1 MNNIP
6 ALCIDDFYSDP
17 DSVREFALKQQYSFP
32 LEGNYPGKRTRRL
45 DELDRN
51 FFNQFCNKL
60 LSVFFDLDSESIN
73 YEIETSFQL
82 IPSIDPNPM
91 SPKNM
96 GWVHYDDDVDVIFA
110 GVIFLTPEI
119 DLNCGTSIFKL
130 VDSTKLDSSNAKM
143 DFYKNGIDLNYDNCI
158 QQHKSAYVE
167 TIRFNNVYNRLIAF
181 DSSCAHGVNSYYSDT
196 EPRLTQVFF
205 VTKIDTK
212 TLPPIM
218 RQKQFL

>member
-17 DSVREFALKQQYSFP
+17 DSVRALALKQDYSTP
-32 LEGNYPGKRTRRL
+32 LEGNYPGKRTKRL

-60 LSVFFDLDSESIN
+60 LSVFFDLDSESIS
-73 YEIETSFQL
+73 YEIDTSFQL
-82 IPSIDPNPM
+82 IPSVDPNPM

-96 GWVHYDDDVDVIFA
+96 GWVHYDENVIFA
-110 GVIFLTPEI
+110 GIIFLSPKI

-130 VDSTKLDSSNAKM
+130 VDNEKLDLSNAKQ
-143 DFYKNGIDLNYDNCI
+143 DFYKNGIDSDYDNRI
-158 QQHKSAYVE
+158 QRHRDAYVE

-181 DSSCAHGVNSYYSDT
+181 DSSCAHGVNSYYSDSD
-196 EPRLTQVFF
+196 PRLTQVFF
-205 VTKIDTK
+205 VTKIGTNTK
-212 TLPPIM
+212 PPIL
-218 RQKQFL
+218 RQKKYL

>member
-6 ALCIDDFYSDP
+6 ALCIDDFYSNP
-17 DSVREFALKQQYSFP
+17 DSVREFALKQEYSFP
-32 LEGNYPGKRTRRL
+32 LEGNYPGKRTKHL

-60 LSVFFDLDSESIN
+60 LSVFFDLSSASIT
-73 YEIETSFQL
+73 YKVETSFQL

-96 GWVHYDDDVDVIFA
+96 GWVHYDDVDVIFA
-110 GVIFLTPEI
+110 GVIFLTPKI

-130 VDSTKLDSSNAKM
+130 VDTNKLDLSSAKK
-143 DFYKNGIDLNYDNCI
+143 DFYKNGIDLDYDNRI
-158 QQHKSAYVE
+158 QRHRDAYVE

-181 DSSCAHGVNSYYSDT
+181 DSSCAHGVNSYYSDS

-205 VTKIDTK
+205 VTKIDTSTK
-212 TLPPIM
+212 PPIL
-218 RQKQFL
+218 RQKQYL

>member
-17 DSVREFALKQQYSFP
+17 DKIREFALKQNYFTP
-32 LEGNYPGKRTRRL
+32 LEGNYPGKRTKHL

-51 FFNQFCNKL
+51 IFNQFCNKL
-60 LSVFFDLDSESIN
+60 LSVFFDLSTSSVN
-73 YEIETSFQL
+73 YEIDTSFQL
-82 IPSIDPNPM
+82 IPSVDPNPM

-96 GWVHYDDDVDVIFA
+96 GWVHYDENVVFA

-130 VDSTKLDSSNAKM
+130 VDSTKLDLSNAKK
-143 DFYKNGIDLNYDNCI
+143 DFYKNGIDSNYDNCI
-158 QQHKSAYVE
+158 QQHNSAYVE

-181 DSSCAHGVNSYYSDT
+181 DSSSAHGVNSYYSNTD
-196 EPRLTQVFF
+196 PRLTQVFF
-205 VTKIDTK
+205 VTKVDTK
-212 TLPPIM
+212 TPPPIM
-218 RQKQFL
+218 RQKQYL

>member
-17 DSVREFALKQQYSFP
+17 DKIREFAQRQEYFSP
-32 LEGNYPGKRTRRL
+32 AGGDYPGKRTKRL
-45 DELDRN
+45 DILDRN
-51 FFNQFCNKL
+51 LFNQFCNKL
-60 LSVFFDLDSESIN
+60 LSVFFDLGSDTVN
-73 YEIETSFQL
+73 YEIDTSFQL
-82 IPSIDPNPM
+82 IHSIDPNPM

-96 GWVHYDDDVDVIFA
+96 GWVHYDENVVFA

-158 QQHKSAYVE
+158 QQHRSAYVE

-181 DSSCAHGVNSYYSDT
+181 DSSCAHGVNSYYSDSN
-196 EPRLTQVFF
+196 PRLTQVFF

>member
-17 DSVREFALKQQYSFP
+17 DSVRELALKQEYTTP
-32 LEGNYPGKRTRRL
+32 LEGNYPGKRTKRL

-73 YEIETSFQL
+73 YEIDTSFQL
-82 IPSIDPNPM
+82 IPSVDPNPM

-96 GWVHYDDDVDVIFA
+96 GWVHYDENVIFA
-110 GVIFLTPEI
+110 GVIFLTPKI

-130 VDSTKLDSSNAKM
+130 VNKEKLDLSNAKK
-143 DFYKNGIDLNYDNCI
+143 DFYKNGIDSDYDNCI
-158 QQHKSAYVE
+158 QRHRDAYIE

-181 DSSCAHGVNSYYSDT
+181 DSSSAHGVNSYYSDSD
-196 EPRLTQVFF
+196 PRLTQVFF
-205 VTKIDTK
+205 VTKIDTNTK
-212 TLPPIM
+212 PPIL
-218 RQKQFL
+218 RQKKYL

>member
-17 DSVREFALKQQYSFP
+17 DSVRALALKQEYSFP
-32 LEGNYPGKRTRRL
+32 SEGTYPGKRTKRL

-60 LSVFFDLDSESIN
+60 LSVFFDLDSESIS
-73 YEIETSFQL
+73 YEIDTSFQL
-82 IPSIDPNPM
+82 IPSVDPNPM

-96 GWVHYDDDVDVIFA
+96 GWVHYDENVIFA
-110 GVIFLTPEI
+110 GVIFLTPKI

-130 VDSTKLDSSNAKM
+130 VDKEKLDLSNAKK
-143 DFYKNGIDLNYDNCI
+143 DFYKNGIDSDYDKRI
-158 QQHKSAYVE
+158 QTHKDAYVE

-181 DSSCAHGVNSYYSDT
+181 DSSCAHGVNSYYSDSD
-196 EPRLTQVFF
+196 PRLTQVFF
-205 VTKIDTK
+205 
-212 TLPPIM
+212 L
-218 RQKQFL
+218 